1 MPIMED
7 EIEKWLVIKAELEDL
22 IARLE
27 RGPVG
32 RDELHINRLGT
43 QDRSGDD
50 TTAATLASLRARVAK
65 YGRLIATYSS
75 DSTAQR

>member
-1 MPIMED
+1 MGKGMPIMED

-43 QDRSGDD
+43 QDR
-50 TTAATLASLRARVAK
+50 R
-65 YGRLIATYSS
+65 
-75 DSTAQR
+75 